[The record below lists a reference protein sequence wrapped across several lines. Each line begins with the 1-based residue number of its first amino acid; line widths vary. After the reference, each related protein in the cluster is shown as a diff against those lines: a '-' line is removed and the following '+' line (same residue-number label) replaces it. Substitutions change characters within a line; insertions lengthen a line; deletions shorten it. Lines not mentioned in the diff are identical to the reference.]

1 VSEPPRLGVSP
12 FEADDETTHFP
23 PSLRDKPLALRGKS
37 SPALRG
43 KSSRELVAKFRVVQ
57 KK

>member
-23 PSLRDKPLALRGKS
+23 PSLRGKPLHF
-37 SPALRG
+37 
-43 KSSRELVAKFRVVQ
+43 VAKVPLHFVAKVPVNS
-57 KK
+57 